1 MGDALTKSG
10 NCNGGRPQGP
20 HPAIEPYCPRKTQKN
35 DAQVVESRGKLLP
48 KTDTHAVKSR
58 CQKRCTSR
66 GKSWKA
72 AAKNDAQAVE
82 SCCQK
87 RCTSRGKPWKAAAK
101 NDAHAVES
109 RCQKRYT
116 CREKPWKAAAKND
129 TQVVESRRP
138 NRWYKV
144 VKEQWI
150 ATNLIMISPM
160 HNEPAT
166 HFSVEVRGWF
176 VFKAR
181 RSTFQNARGAD
192 RLLSMP
198 QSGAQGV

>member
-1 MGDALTKSG
+1 MRHSKGLIGFRQKRIRLIKHGLRIDEVR

-35 DAQVVESRGKLLP
+35 GAQVVKSRGKPLP
-48 KTDTHAVKSR
+48 KTIHLPWKAAAKNGAREKPWKATAKNDTLAVESR
-58 CQKRCTSR
+58 CQKRCTS
-66 GKSWKA
+66 
-72 AAKNDAQAVE
+72 
-82 SCCQK
+82 
-87 RCTSRGKPWKAAAK
+87 
-101 NDAHAVES
+101 
-109 RCQKRYT
+109 
-116 CREKPWKAAAKND
+116 REKPWKAAAKND
-129 TQVVESRRP
+129 AQVVESRCP

-192 RLLSMP
+192 RPLSMP

>member
-1 MGDALTKSG
+1 M
-10 NCNGGRPQGP
+10 
-20 HPAIEPYCPRKTQKN
+20 H
-35 DAQVVESRGKLLP
+35 
-48 KTDTHAVKSR
+48 
-58 CQKRCTSR
+58 
-66 GKSWKA
+66 KSWK
-72 AAKNDAQAVE
+72 AVE

-87 RCTSRGKPWKAAAK
+87 TMHKSWKV
-101 NDAHAVES
+101 VES

-116 CREKPWKAAAKND
+116 CREKPLPKTVHKSWK
-129 TQVVESRRP
+129 VVESRCQKRCTSRGKLLPKTMHKSWKAVESRCQKRCTCRGKPLPKTIHMPWKAATKNDAQAVKSCCP

>member
-48 KTDTHAVKSR
+48 K
-58 CQKRCTSR
+58 
-66 GKSWKA
+66 
-72 AAKNDAQAVE
+72 NDAQVVE
-82 SCCQK
+82 
-87 RCTSRGKPWKAAAK
+87 SRGKPLPKTM
-101 NDAHAVES
+101 HM
-109 RCQKRYT
+109 
-116 CREKPWKAAAKND
+116 PWKAAAKND
-129 TQVVESRRP
+129 THAVKSRGKPLPKTIHMPWKAATKNDAQAVKSCCP

>member
-48 KTDTHAVKSR
+48 KNDAQVVE
-58 CQKRCTSR
+58 SR
-66 GKSWKA
+66 GKPLPK
-72 AAKNDAQAVE
+72 
-82 SCCQK
+82 
-87 RCTSRGKPWKAAAK
+87 TMHKPWKAAAK
-101 NDAHAVES
+101 NDAQVVES
-109 RCQKRYT
+109 RGKPLPKT
-116 CREKPWKAAAKND
+116 MHMPWKAAAKND
-129 TQVVESRRP
+129 THDVKSRGKPLPKTIHMPWKAATKNDAQAVKSCCP

>member
-48 KTDTHAVKSR
+48 KNDAQVVE
-58 CQKRCTSR
+58 SR
-66 GKSWKA
+66 GKPLPKTIHMPWKA
-72 AAKNDAQAVE
+72 ATKNDAQAVK
-82 SCCQK
+82 SCC
-87 RCTSRGKPWKAAAK
+87 
-101 NDAHAVES
+101 
-109 RCQKRYT
+109 
-116 CREKPWKAAAKND
+116 
-129 TQVVESRRP
+129 P

>member
-1 MGDALTKSG
+1 VHKSW
-10 NCNGGRPQGP
+10 
-20 HPAIEPYCPRKTQKN
+20 K
-35 DAQVVESRGKLLP
+35 VVESR
-48 KTDTHAVKSR
+48 
-58 CQKRCTSR
+58 
-66 GKSWKA
+66 
-72 AAKNDAQAVE
+72 
-82 SCCQK
+82 CQK

-101 NDAHAVES
+101 NGAQVVESRGKPLPKTIHMPWKAAAKNDAQVVES
-109 RCQKRYT
+109 RCQIRCTSRRKPLPKT
-116 CREKPWKAAAKND
+116 MHKPWKAAAKND
-129 TQVVESRRP
+129 AQAVKSRCP

-181 RSTFQNARGAD
+181 RPTFQNARGAD
-192 RLLSMP
+192 RSLSMP